1 MSILLVEDNPVN
13 AMLLEHFLKKG
24 GYQTII
30 APNALVAL
38 TTLSNTQDVQLI
50 ITDLQMPEMN
60 GMEFIAKVKGA
71 TAWKGL
77 PIIVVSAQSDVQTVN
92 RATGLACDAFLVKPI
107 EKEQLLKKVAQ
118 LITNEPL
125 VLQDRHGIMTN
136 LGFAAEEYD
145 RLFTAFVAQVGT
157 ALPIIVSEYVESD
170 ELISG
175 NLHRLLKELA
185 ESAEILGAERF
196 VRAYARL
203 NGANSITRSRYDAV
217 LKALRELES
226 ALAELSMPASM
237 PNSLAA

>member
-30 APNALVAL
+30 AHNALVAL
-38 TTLSNTQDVQLI
+38 TTLSSTQDVQLI

-60 GMEFIAKVKGA
+60 GMEFIAKVKGS

-125 VLQDRHGIMTN
+125 VLQDRRCIMTN
-136 LGFAAEEYD
+136 LGLAAEEYD
-145 RLFTAFVAQVGT
+145 RLLTTFVAQVGI
-157 ALPIIVSEYVESD
+157 ALPLIVSEYVESD

-175 NLHRLLKELA
+175 NLHRLLKELS

-203 NGANSITRSRYDAV
+203 NGANSITRSRYDVV

-226 ALAELSMPASM
+226 ALTGISMPASM